1 MDWSCYSISLYCK
14 NKKNKELVQI
24 ILNMPRKLDY
34 IGLACEAIFVVQYM
48 TDIVLSGLKIAKT
61 YIFKEKMN
69 YY

>member
-1 MDWSCYSISLYCK
+1 M
-14 NKKNKELVQI
+14 QI

-34 IGLACEAIFVVQYM
+34 ISLACEAIFVVQYM